1 MTTPQNL
8 LTLSDTLPA
17 KVAAKHGMVLVER
30 DPREVKR
37 GAILLP
43 DQAQKVAN
51 RGTVISA
58 GKGVYDDEGKCF
70 IPIEVKPGDKV
81 VFAPQNL
88 RPVAFSAKKGDPAE
102 YVFVPYYSIL
112 ATVED

>member
-8 LTLSDTLPA
+8 LTIPDTLPTR
-17 KVAAKHGMVLVER
+17 VVAKHGMVLVER
-30 DPREVKR
+30 DPRDLKV
-37 GAILLP
+37 GSILLP

-51 RGTVISA
+51 RGKVISA
-58 GKGVYDDEGKCF
+58 GKGVYSDEGNLV
-70 IPIEVKPGDKV
+70 PVEVKAGDKII
-81 VFAPQNL
+81 FAPQNL

-112 ATVED
+112 AVVED

>member
-1 MTTPQNL
+1 MTNL
-8 LTLSDTLPA
+8 IEASNVDPR
-17 KVAAKHGMVLVER
+17 KVSPKHGWCLVER

-37 GAILLP
+37 GAILIP
-43 DQAQKVAN
+43 DQAQKVSN

-58 GKGVYDDEGKCF
+58 GKGAYDEQGAR
-70 IPIEVKPGDKV
+70 IEVQVKPGDKV
-81 VFAPQNL
+81 IFAPNNI
-88 RPVAFSAKKGDPAE
+88 RPAHFSPKKGDPAE